1 MCAPAALAIG
11 SSAIGVIGQIAGAGA
26 QNARARAN
34 AASAASAAI
43 LDYKEIDTEE
53 LQRRQEAAQ
62 KIKETTVQGQAL
74 QATAAAAAADAGVS
88 GQSVAA
94 LRGVISGRTSQ
105 QQTDI
110 NTNLNSALAQ
120 LELRKQGVE
129 AETQSRINE
138 VQPENPLALGLNIAR
153 PILQLGGDL
162 YSQNHT
168 PGGSA
173 AGVK

>member
-34 AASAASAAI
+34 AASASAAAV
-43 LDYKEIDTEE
+43 LDYKELDTEE
-53 LQRRQEAAQ
+53 IQQRQAAAQ
-62 KIKETTVQGQAL
+62 KIRETTVQGQAL
-74 QATAAAAAADAGVS
+74 QATAAAAAADAGV
-88 GQSVAA
+88 GGNSVAA
-94 LRGVISGRTSQ
+94 LKNVISGRTSQ

-120 LELRKQGVE
+120 LELKKQGVQ

-138 VQPENPLALGLNIAR
+138 VQPENPLALGLDIAK
-153 PILQLGGDL
+153 PLLQLGEARYD
-162 YSQNHT
+162 QTHT

>member
-34 AASAASAAI
+34 AASAVAAAQ
-43 LDYKEIDTEE
+43 LNYKEIDTEE
-53 LQRRQEAAQ
+53 IQRRAEAAQ
-62 KIKETTVQGQAL
+62 KIRETTVQGQAL
-74 QATAAAAAADAGVS
+74 QATATAAAADAGV
-88 GQSVAA
+88 GGNSVAA
-94 LRGVISGRTSQ
+94 LKNVISGRTSQ

-120 LELRKQGVE
+120 LELRKQGVQ
-129 AETQSRINE
+129 AETQSRIND
-138 VQPENPLALGLNIAR
+138 VQPVNPLALGIGLAK
-153 PILQLGGDL
+153 PLLQLGGDI

-168 PGGSA
+168 PGGNA